1 MTLSD
6 GLVLPKDAY
15 ICVVN
20 SSSIGREDERFD
32 GFRYAQKR
40 PGQSGGV
47 TGGST
52 ASKARQTWYTS
63 TDRSHITFGQGRY
76 ACPGRF
82 VAAVEIKLVLAAVL
96 MRYDFSFGEKGEMDL
111 GPERRPKNLHLL
123 ELGFTDPSARVYLR
137 ERADVA

>member
-20 SSSIGREDERFD
+20 SSSIGRESDQFD

-40 PGQSGGV
+40 PGQLQSP
-47 TGGST
+47 GST
-52 ASKARQTWYTS
+52 TLKARPTWYTS
-63 TDRSHITFGQGRY
+63 TDQSHITFGQGRY

-82 VAAVEIKLVLAAVL
+82 VAAVEIKLVFAAML
-96 MRYDFSFGEKGEMDL
+96 MRYDFRFGGDLNGKVDL
-111 GPERRPKNLHLL
+111 GPKGRPVNLHLL
-123 ELGFTDPSARVYLR
+123 ELGFTDPSMRVLVRKR
-137 ERADVA
+137 EDIV